1 MTKKL
6 SGKVALVTGGS
17 RGIGAASARAL
28 ADEGADVAISYVASP
43 EKAEAVVG
51 ELKARGVKARAFR
64 ADQASAK
71 DVTKLVNDVARE
83 FGHLDILVNNAGVAN
98 GGAID
103 DANVDTAALERQ
115 DQVNVHGVIAAIR
128 AASQLMGEGGR
139 IVTVG
144 SMLADRASFPGLA
157 DYVATKSAV
166 VGYTKGAARDLGPRG
181 ITVNV
186 VQPGSIDTDMNPKDG
201 GEFAETQRKQHA
213 LQRFGRP
220 EEVAAGVVFLAS
232 PEASFVTGTV
242 LNVDGGGGGGGGA
255 GPAPPPPPPPPGPPP
270 PPPPP
275 PPLQSGNHFHDRTQ
289 TFCKTR
295 RRRSRLAQGQASFL
309 VRKPL

>member
-28 ADEGADVAISYVASP
+28 AAEGANVAISYVASP
-43 EKAEAVVG
+43 EKAEAVVA
-51 ELKARGVKARAFR
+51 ELKGKGVNARAYK
-64 ADQASAK
+64 ADQASSS
-71 DVTKLVNDVARE
+71 DVDQLVKTVARD
-83 FGHLDILVNNAGVAN
+83 FGRLDILVNNAGVAS
-98 GGAID
+98 GGAVD
-103 DANVDTAALERQ
+103 DPKADTATLARQEAINVD
-115 DQVNVHGVIAAIR
+115 GVITAIR
-128 AASQLMGEGGR
+128 AASKLMGEGGR

-157 DYVATKSAV
+157 DYVASKAAV

-201 GEFAETQRKQHA
+201 GEFAETQRLQHA
-213 LQRFGRP
+213 LQRFGLP

-242 LNVDGGGGGGGGA
+242 LNVDGGFGA
-255 GPAPPPPPPPPGPPP
+255 
-270 PPPPP
+270 
-275 PPLQSGNHFHDRTQ
+275 
-289 TFCKTR
+289 
-295 RRRSRLAQGQASFL
+295 
-309 VRKPL
+309 

>member
-43 EKAEAVVG
+43 EKAEAVVT
-51 ELKARGVKARAFR
+51 ELKARGVKARAFK

-71 DVTKLVNDVARE
+71 DVTQLVADVAKE
-83 FGHLDILVNNAGVAN
+83 FGHLDILVNNAGVAA

-103 DANVDTAALERQ
+103 DANADTATLERQ
-115 DQVNVHGVIAAIR
+115 DAINVHGVIAAIR

-144 SMLADRASFPGLA
+144 SMLADRAAFPGLA

-242 LNVDGGGGGGGGA
+242 LNVDGGFNA
-255 GPAPPPPPPPPGPPP
+255 
-270 PPPPP
+270 
-275 PPLQSGNHFHDRTQ
+275 
-289 TFCKTR
+289 
-295 RRRSRLAQGQASFL
+295 
-309 VRKPL
+309 

>member
-28 ADEGADVAISYVASP
+28 AAEGANVAISYVASP
-43 EKAEAVVG
+43 DKAEAVVA
-51 ELKARGVKARAFR
+51 ELKAKGVNARAYK
-64 ADQASAK
+64 ADQASSVDVDQLVKNVAK
-71 DVTKLVNDVARE
+71 D
-83 FGHLDILVNNAGVAN
+83 FGRLDILVNNAGVAA
-98 GGAID
+98 GGAVD
-103 DANVDTAALERQ
+103 DPKADVAALTRLEAVNVD
-115 DQVNVHGVIAAIR
+115 GVITAIR
-128 AASQLMGEGGR
+128 AAAKLMGEGGR

-157 DYVATKSAV
+157 DYVATKAAV

-220 EEVAAGVVFLAS
+220 EEVAAGVLFLAS

-242 LNVDGGGGGGGGA
+242 LNVDGGFGA
-255 GPAPPPPPPPPGPPP
+255 
-270 PPPPP
+270 
-275 PPLQSGNHFHDRTQ
+275 
-289 TFCKTR
+289 
-295 RRRSRLAQGQASFL
+295 
-309 VRKPL
+309 